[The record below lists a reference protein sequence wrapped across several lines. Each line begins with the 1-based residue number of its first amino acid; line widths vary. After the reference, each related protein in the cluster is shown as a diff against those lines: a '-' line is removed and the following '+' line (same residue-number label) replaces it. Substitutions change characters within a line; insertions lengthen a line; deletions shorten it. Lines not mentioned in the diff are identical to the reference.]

1 MVAHRRPLRVRRLSP
16 PLSQLTVR
24 TSAITACYLLIG
36 SQIFIFV
43 AFSRLYAHE
52 PNAAPITLF
61 YALQSVA
68 VLLCVFTTLAAA
80 PFFGANPSCNTDLVL
95 VAFGASF
102 PVLGPVRYAG
112 MALAPLLAGLQLAAF
127 RRRLFPSADSVTPRL
142 AEMLLVFV
150 LLGSWIANTEVFLAR
165 NQPAS
170 LQDNVD
176 SMGQV
181 RFALFLGADR
191 HRASFYR

>member
-1 MVAHRRPLRVRRLSP
+1 VRLP
-16 PLSQLTVR
+16 FTLLWLQLTSLI
-24 TSAITACYLLIG
+24 SALTACYLLCG
-36 SQIFIFV
+36 SQLFIFT
-43 AFSRLYAHE
+43 ASSRLHAHK
-52 PNAAPITLF
+52 PNTLVTFF
-61 YALQSVA
+61 YTLQSVA

-80 PFFGANPSCNTDLVL
+80 PFFGADSSCNIDLVL

-127 RRRLFPSADSVTPRL
+127 RRRLFPSADNVTPRL

-150 LLGSWIANTEVFLAR
+150 LFGSWIANTEVFLAR

-181 RFALFLGADR
+181 RFALFLGADS